1 MLIDKIGNLLLVLLV
16 FLLFA
21 VGYVLGDSIGTYLT
35 KTLVLYERRYLLL
48 LYRPAHEYIFLYDKL
63 NDVNELNRLSGYY
76 SLLEYKS
83 IDNTFLIDRY
93 KREKSPYIKR
103 TIIWIL
109 GYSEDSSGTIDFFS
123 SIYKGATP
131 EIQLE
136 ILRTVKRMDE
146 SSLKQFIINQK
157 VHKNILK
164 KTQ

>member
-35 KTLVLYERRYLLL
+35 KSLILYERRYLIL

-63 NDVNELNRLSGYY
+63 NDVNELKRLSGYY
-76 SLLEYKS
+76 SLLEYKT

-123 SIYKGATP
+123 SIYKDATP

-136 ILRTVKRMDE
+136 ILRSVKRMDG
-146 SSLKQFIINQK
+146 SPLKQFIINQK
-157 VHKNILK
+157 VPKNILK